1 MTRTVS
7 PSPEQLSERARESL
21 AAAHEGVNKRLIALD
36 IRTGNIGRQGVMWVE
51 TTTALVA
58 LESTQAE
65 IADLKHDLERQMTIA
80 NTECN
85 NAVTAQAEIARL
97 TTVSGDM
104 VEEMARAICAI
115 KGIEADR
122 MEGPLRRPLW
132 ERQAS
137 IARVCASIAKGRI
150 ERLEAALRDMIRLAD
165 MGLEESL
172 HEPEEN
178 GNFAAYNRARAAL
191 KDSPN
196 VG

>member
-21 AAAHEGVNKRLIALD
+21 AVAHEGVNKRLIALD

>member
-1 MTRTVS
+1 MTVS
-7 PSPEQLSERARESL
+7 PSPEQLGEL
-21 AAAHEGVNKRLIALD
+21 AGNLHRLAKWCQAKDPNATIWLHAIEAAD
-36 IRTGNIGRQGVMWVE
+36 
-51 TTTALVA
+51 A
-58 LESTQAE
+58 LES
-65 IADLKHDLERQMTIA
+65 
-80 NTECN
+80 
-85 NAVTAQAEIARL
+85 AQAEIVRL

-137 IARVCASIAKGRI
+137 IARVCASIAKGRM
-150 ERLEAALRDMIRLAD
+150 EALVRNAY
-165 MGLEESL
+165 EEGVEDGMEWGIDPSG
-172 HEPEEN
+172 EPKPGWIDSVARVELLKHT
-178 GNFAAYNRARAAL
+178 RAAL